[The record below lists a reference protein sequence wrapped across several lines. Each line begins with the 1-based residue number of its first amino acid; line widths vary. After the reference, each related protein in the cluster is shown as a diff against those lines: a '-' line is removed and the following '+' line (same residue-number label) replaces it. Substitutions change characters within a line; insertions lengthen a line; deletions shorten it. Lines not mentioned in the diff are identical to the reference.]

1 MIIIKKFDIRVV
13 VVVVLL
19 EKQCFG
25 NQITEKI
32 DKLNRG
38 VNGNG
43 ISNAA
48 ESMERHSRIN
58 KSDNWNV
65 KFESLVN
72 NRRLALSIDNDDAIG
87 RLSGTEAKF
96 LVARSKLL
104 GTVAV
109 GEKSTSTPERI
120 GRGTVA
126 SNLFGHKFE
135 DFIEERIGVDEHEST
150 IMASKGRDEI
160 DSTSHTNQSLIGID
174 DCHSVAKAVS
184 VIFEMMSGDLTTN
197 VCICAKKLLY
207 HYRMNRHASSRLIPI
222 PIQNLQ
228 CF

>member
-13 VVVVLL
+13 VLLL

-72 NRRLALSIDNDDAIG
+72 NRRLALGIDNDDAIG

-126 SNLFGHKFE
+126 
-135 DFIEERIGVDEHEST
+135 
-150 IMASKGRDEI
+150 
-160 DSTSHTNQSLIGID
+160 
-174 DCHSVAKAVS
+174 C
-184 VIFEMMSGDLTTN
+184 
-197 VCICAKKLLY
+197 KL
-207 HYRMNRHASSRLIPI
+207 RG
-222 PIQNLQ
+222 LQ
-228 CF
+228 KHV